1 MTKTTDAL
9 DRIAEDA
16 LTELGRVR
24 PSGDPIGAA
33 IAAAALLS
41 RRATDELSDRDRVIR
56 IARREGA
63 TLRALADATGLS
75 RGTIATICDD
85 SK

>member
-9 DRIAEDA
+9 DRIAADA
-16 LTELGRVR
+16 LTELAHVR
-24 PSGDPIGAA
+24 PSGDAVGAA
-33 IAAAALLS
+33 VAAAALLT
-41 RRATDELSDRDRVIR
+41 RRATEELSDRDRVIR

-63 TLRALADATGLS
+63 TLRALAEATGLS
-75 RGTIATICDD
+75 RGTIATICGD

>member
-1 MTKTTDAL
+1 MTRTTEAMDHVADDAL
-9 DRIAEDA
+9 KEFAAARPTDDA
-16 LTELGRVR
+16 V
-24 PSGDPIGAA
+24 GAA

-41 RRATDELSDRDRVIR
+41 RSAADEQSDRDRVIR

-75 RGTIATICDD
+75 RQTVANICGA
-85 SK
+85 SR